1 MPQNFKIIKK
11 HSEFLNIKLKGTVHR
26 SNSLILQKL
35 FDEKLLDSKR
45 LGYTATKKLGNAVRR
60 NRAKRLMREIARKII
75 NQYGK
80 KNFSYVLI
88 AKKQIFDTPIQKLE
102 NELRELVEKWKQ
114 YLILFLNNW
123 QTYL

>member
-1 MPQNFKIIKK
+1 MD
-11 HSEFLNIKLKGTVHR
+11 EKLR
-26 SNSLILQKL
+26 SKYDTELIHIDSGIGILP
-35 FDEKLLDSKR
+35 EKLLDSKR

-60 NRAKRLMREIARKII
+60 NRAKRLMREIARNII

-102 NELRELVEKWKQ
+102 NELRELVEK
-114 YLILFLNNW
+114 
-123 QTYL
+123 

>member
-102 NELRELVEKWKQ
+102 NELRELVEK
-114 YLILFLNNW
+114 
-123 QTYL
+123 